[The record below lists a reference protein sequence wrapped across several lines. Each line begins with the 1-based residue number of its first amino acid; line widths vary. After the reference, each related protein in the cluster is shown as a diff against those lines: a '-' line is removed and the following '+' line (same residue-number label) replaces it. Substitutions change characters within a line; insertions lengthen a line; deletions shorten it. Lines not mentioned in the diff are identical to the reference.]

1 MIDER
6 IAPRNP
12 KHTKN
17 YKLMIDSIHTYGNK
31 ESNYNGRNENKYWE
45 AL

>member
-6 IAPRNP
+6 VAPRNS
-12 KHTKN
+12 KHAKN

-31 ESNYNGRNENKYWE
+31 DGTNFNARNENKY
-45 AL
+45 